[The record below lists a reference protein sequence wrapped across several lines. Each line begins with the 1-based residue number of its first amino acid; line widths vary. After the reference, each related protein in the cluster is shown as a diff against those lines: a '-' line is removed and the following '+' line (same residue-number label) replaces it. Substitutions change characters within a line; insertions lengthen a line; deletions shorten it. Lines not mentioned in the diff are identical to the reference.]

1 LKRGNADHFMAV
13 QYDIAHGSAQAA
25 VDEAFT
31 AESMFASSRAQHNAH
46 KILLAA
52 LQNSA
57 LNFGDNHMRSRRSAL
72 ALIVA
77 AAASAN
83 GAALANEAAYP
94 QKPIKIIVPYPP
106 GGTTDLLVRTINAR
120 LQQALGQPVVI
131 ENRGGASGTIGADAV
146 AKSAPDGYTLLIG
159 AAHQTIAQSVFPKL
173 PYSIATDLAPITL
186 MAMVP
191 NVLVVHPAV
200 PARSVAQFIEISKR
214 QPDKYSYGSVGP
226 GTAHHLI
233 GEMFKL
239 QTGASL
245 IHVPY
250 KGSGPAVVDLIGG
263 QIDAMF
269 DSMPSALPHVKAGKT
284 RALGVT
290 TAKRSSAL
298 PDVPTLDEAG
308 VKGFDVG
315 TWFGL
320 FAPAGTPHAIIAR
333 LNKEV
338 AAALAEPSVRKQLL
352 EQGVEPSTSTPA
364 ELKARVDKDLADFS
378 ALAKRAKLS
387 TE

>member
-1 LKRGNADHFMAV
+1 
-13 QYDIAHGSAQAA
+13 
-25 VDEAFT
+25 
-31 AESMFASSRAQHNAH
+31 
-46 KILLAA
+46 
-52 LQNSA
+52 
-57 LNFGDNHMRSRRSAL
+57 MRSRR
-72 ALIVA
+72 
-77 AAASAN
+77 
-83 GAALANEAAYP
+83 AALGLIAAISTLLNQAAFANDAGLYP

-106 GGTTDLLVRTINAR
+106 GGTTDLLVRTINLR

-146 AKSAPDGYTLLIG
+146 AKSTPDGYTLLIG
-159 AAHQTIAQSVFPKL
+159 AAHHTIAQSVFPKL
-173 PYSIATDLAPITL
+173 PYNFATDLAPVTL

-191 NVLVVHPAV
+191 NVLVVNPAV
-200 PARSVAQFIEISKR
+200 PAKTVSQFIEITR
-214 QPDKYSYGSVGP
+214 REPTKYSYGSVGS
-226 GTAHHLI
+226 GSAHHLI

-239 QTGASL
+239 ETGANL

-308 VKGFDVG
+308 IKGFDVG

-320 FAPAGTPHAIIAR
+320 FAPAGTPAPIIAR

-338 AAALAEPSVRKQLL
+338 TAALAESAVRKQLL
-352 EQGVEPSTSTPA
+352 EQGVEPLTSTPA
-364 ELKARVDKDLADFS
+364 ELKARIDKELAEFG
-378 ALAKRAKLS
+378 ALAKRAKL
-387 TE
+387 TIE

>member
-1 LKRGNADHFMAV
+1 M
-13 QYDIAHGSAQAA
+13 Q
-25 VDEAFT
+25 
-31 AESMFASSRAQHNAH
+31 
-46 KILLAA
+46 
-52 LQNSA
+52 
-57 LNFGDNHMRSRRSAL
+57 SRRSAL
-72 ALIVA
+72 ALIA
-77 AAASAN
+77 AIPALASQV
-83 GAALANEAAYP
+83 ALANDAAVYP

-159 AAHQTIAQSVFPKL
+159 AAHHTIAQSVFAKL
-173 PYSIATDLAPITL
+173 PYNIATDLAPVTL

-191 NVLVVHPAV
+191 NVLVVNPAV
-200 PARSVAQFIEISKR
+200 PANTVAQLIGITKR
-214 QPDKYSYGSVGP
+214 DPNKYSYGSVGP
-226 GTAHHLI
+226 GSAHHLI

-239 QTGASL
+239 ETGASL

-250 KGSGPAVVDLIGG
+250 KGSGPAVIDLIGG
-263 QIDAMF
+263 QIDVMF
-269 DSMPSALPHVKAGKT
+269 DSIPSALPHIRAGKT

-290 TAKRSSAL
+290 TAKRSSVL

-308 VKGFDVG
+308 LKGFDVG

-320 FAPAGTPHAIIAR
+320 FAPAGTPAAIVAR

-338 AAALAEPSVRKQLL
+338 ISALSDGGVRKQLL
-352 EQGVEPSTSTPA
+352 EQGVEPLTSTPA
-364 ELKARVDKDLADFS
+364 ELKARIDKELADFG

>member
-1 LKRGNADHFMAV
+1 
-13 QYDIAHGSAQAA
+13 
-25 VDEAFT
+25 
-31 AESMFASSRAQHNAH
+31 
-46 KILLAA
+46 
-52 LQNSA
+52 
-57 LNFGDNHMRSRRSAL
+57 MRSRRSAL

-77 AAASAN
+77 AAALAH
-83 GAALANEAAYP
+83 GAALGNEAAYP
-94 QKPIKIIVPYPP
+94 NKPIKIVVPYPP
-106 GGTTDLLVRTINAR
+106 GGTTDLLVRTINVR

-146 AKSAPDGYTLLIG
+146 AKAAPDGYTLLIG
-159 AAHQTIAQSVFPKL
+159 AAHHTIAQSVFPKL
-173 PYSIATDLAPITL
+173 PYSMATDFAPITL

-200 PARSVAQFIEISKR
+200 PARSVAQFIEITRR
-214 QPDKYSYGSVGP
+214 QPDKYGYGSVGP
-226 GTAHHLI
+226 GSAHHLI

-239 QTGASL
+239 QTGAKL

-320 FAPAGTPHAIIAR
+320 FAPAGTPDAIIAR
-333 LNKEV
+333 LNREV
-338 AAALAEPSVRKQLL
+338 AAALAEPGVRRQLL
-352 EQGVEPSTSTPA
+352 EQGVEPLTSTPS
-364 ELKARVDKDLADFS
+364 ELKARVDRELADFG